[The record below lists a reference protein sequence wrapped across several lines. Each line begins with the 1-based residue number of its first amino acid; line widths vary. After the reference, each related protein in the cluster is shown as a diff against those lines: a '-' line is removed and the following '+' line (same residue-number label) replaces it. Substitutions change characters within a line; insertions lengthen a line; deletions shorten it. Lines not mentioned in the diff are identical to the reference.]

1 MILLKRPRGR
11 VFPRALVFA
20 ILIATSPLFDG
31 CSRGDSESSPAPS
44 AQVQP
49 STTAT
54 ASPAPPS
61 PAAAEPP
68 GPPPG
73 AASAQELQELVS
85 PIALYPDVLVAQILA
100 ASTYPPQVAEANQ
113 CLKDHPNLS
122 GDQLAAEVNP
132 QPWDPSVRSLTQFS
146 PVLQTMSDNLAWT
159 SALGEAYY
167 NQPADVLNAIQ
178 VLRTMAMDAGT
189 LKSTAQQEVL
199 VQAAPQAET
208 QGAGQPAPQQTV
220 IIQPAQPNVV
230 YVPSYNPATVYGAPV
245 QSPPGYTG
253 GELAAASLLSFGVG
267 MLLGAAINNNNN
279 NWNTNWHSGTVVY
292 NRNVYVSN
300 SNVVARP
307 PYYGYRP
314 PGAYPPGAYPPRP
327 GYPAVGYP
335 RPMPYNAAGQRP
347 AYNGAV
353 PATRPYDPAKTKNY
367 AANNPSLTKP
377 TFPSPSTLPNPA
389 TANLTGKGAAPNRPK
404 QHLQQP
410 VGTRPVAN
418 RPAAVGTPAA
428 ANRPVAANQPAA
440 ANRPAVNNRAPDS
453 QRGYGGAGNAKGGRT
468 GALGGYQE
476 GGLAQA
482 SSARGQASL
491 SGQNRQPSAGRGG
504 AASPAN
510 TGKGA
515 RPGGGGRPAGGGGL
529 PPMMHSESPSLSMRP
544 QLARGRATARKE
556 LCRT

>member
-1 MILLKRPRGR
+1 MILLKKPRGG
-11 VFPRALVFA
+11 VFTRALVFA

-31 CSRGDSESSPAPS
+31 CSRGDSESSPTPS

-49 STTAT
+49 SSTAT

-61 PAAAEPP
+61 PAAGAEPP

-73 AASAQELQELVS
+73 AAGAQELQELVS

-100 ASTYPPQVAEANQ
+100 ASTYPPQIEEANQ
-113 CLKDHPNLS
+113 WLKDHPNLS

-132 QPWDPSVRSLTQFS
+132 QPWDPSVRSLTQFP

-178 VLRTMAMDAGT
+178 ALRKMAMDAGT

-199 VQAAPQAET
+199 VQAPPPAET
-208 QGAGQPAPQQTV
+208 QGLGQPALRQTV
-220 IIQPAQPNVV
+220 VIQPAQPNVV
-230 YVPSYNPATVYGAPV
+230 YVPSYNPATVYGVPV

-253 GELAAASLLSFGVG
+253 GQLAAASLLSFGVG

-279 NWNTNWHSGTVVY
+279 HWNTNWHGGTVVY
-292 NRNVYVSN
+292 NRNVYVS
-300 SNVVARP
+300 SSTVVARP
-307 PYYGYRP
+307 PYYYGSR
-314 PGAYPPGAYPPRP
+314 PPGAYPPRP
-327 GYPAVGYP
+327 GYPAAGYP
-335 RPMPYNAAGQRP
+335 RPMPYNAAAQRP
-347 AYNGAV
+347 AYNGAL
-353 PATRPYDPAKTKNY
+353 PATRPYNPANAKNY
-367 AANNPSLTKP
+367 AANNPNLTKP
-377 TFPSPSTLPNPA
+377 TFPNPSTLPNNPA
-389 TANLTGKGAAPNRPK
+389 TTNLKGKGTAANQPK
-404 QHLQQP
+404 QPLQQP
-410 VGTRPVAN
+410 AGKAAN
-418 RPAAVGTPAA
+418 RPAA

-440 ANRPAVNNRAPDS
+440 ANRTAVNNRAPDS
-453 QRGYGGAGNAKGGRT
+453 QRGYSGGGNAKGGRT

-491 SGQNRQPSAGRGG
+491 SGKNRQTAGGGG

-515 RPGGGGRPAGGGGL
+515 RPNGGGGRPASGGG
-529 PPMMHSESPSLSMRP
+529 RRR
-544 QLARGRATARKE
+544 Q
-556 LCRT
+556 